1 MQFNKAM
8 IALAISS
15 SFMSSAF
22 AQTISGQV
30 VDKTGKP
37 IANAEVHVEKA
48 NKHLITDANGRF
60 VIEDISAGM
69 LELHVSADKFAHYHT
84 DINVADK
91 DVENLTITLA
101 PTVFEIIDIHATPLH
116 SSAIE
121 SALPIN
127 VLAADELR
135 MKQASTL
142 GETLKNE
149 VGVHSSYYGPVSSTP
164 IIRGL
169 DGPRVMVTQ
178 NGLDVG
184 DASRVGA
191 DHVVATETATAT
203 QIEVLRGPATLFYG
217 SGAIGGVVNVVD
229 TRVPTDNE
237 TAFDYLA
244 QHNSVS
250 DENEASFALNT
261 GSGNFAL
268 HLDGF
273 WRESNDYDIP
283 GYAELEADHDEH
295 EEHHDDHDED
305 HDEHEGEEHEEHE
318 GEKGTLENSASKS
331 SGFTIGTSYLLDNG
345 FIGFSYGR
353 LDREYGIPGHDHHH
367 GEEEHDE
374 HEGEEHDEHEEE
386 GVYGDLEQD
395 RFQMLSELYF
405 NDNFINRVATK
416 LAYTDYQHVEVE
428 GDEVGTTFKNES
440 FEARADIYHQEFN
453 GWNGAITLHYK
464 DSDFEATGEEAFT
477 PPSDTSTLALAWIE
491 ERHLSEDVLLQLG
504 ARVEHVEIK
513 PHGEFEM
520 HHDEHDEHEEDH
532 DEEHDEHEEEHEEH
546 VELEKQSFT
555 PVSASVGLVWDYQP
569 GYNLGFS
576 ASFSQRAPS
585 AAELFSNGP
594 HIGTNTFEIGAIY
607 DVEEHGDHLDIE
619 LHDQDADMETSY
631 NLDITWRKFEGD
643 FGFIVSAF
651 YNHIDDYYYQQ
662 DTGFFMEDGH
672 DHGEEDEHHDEDMH
686 DEDEHHEEDEHH
698 DEDAHDEEGLPVF
711 VYRQDNVDMY
721 GLEAEFVYQV
731 TPALKTTVFA
741 DYIRAE
747 LSDGGNL
754 PRIPPMRI
762 GSQFNYQTNQF
773 GAELSISR
781 YFKQDDVAEYET
793 ETDGYTMVDAHFNYY
808 LEGIGTDAAV
818 FIKGTNLT
826 DEEARVHS
834 SFLKN
839 DAPLPGRN
847 ISVGIRGSF

>member
-1 MQFNKAM
+1 MQFNKAV

-15 SFMSSAF
+15 TFVSGAF
-22 AQTISGQV
+22 AQNINGQV
-30 VDKTGKP
+30 RDAQGQP
-37 IANAEVHVEKA
+37 IVNAEVHLEKEQT
-48 NKHLITDANGRF
+48 HVFTDSNGRF
-60 VIEDISAGM
+60 QLSGVNKGTA
-69 LELHVSADKFAHYHT
+69 ELHVSAHSFNHY
-84 DINVADK
+84 NEKV
-91 DVENLTITLA
+91 TITESDLNGLEIVLA
-101 PTVFEIIDIHATPLH
+101 PTVMEIIDIHATPLH

-135 MKQASTL
+135 MKQSSTL

-149 VGVHSSYYGPVSSTP
+149 VGVHSTYYGPVSSTP

-169 DGPRVMVTQ
+169 DGPRVLITQ

-184 DASRVGA
+184 DASRVGG

-217 SGAIGGVVNVVD
+217 SGAIGGVVNIVD
-229 TRVPTDNE
+229 NRVPTSSE

-261 GSGNFAL
+261 GSEQFAL

-283 GYAELEADHDEH
+283 GYAELEEHEEEHDEH
-295 EEHHDDHDED
+295 EEE
-305 HDEHEGEEHEEHE
+305 HDEHEEEHHDEHEEHE
-318 GEKGTLENSASKS
+318 GEKGTLANSASKS

-353 LDREYGIPGHDHHH
+353 LDREYGIPGHGHH

-374 HEGEEHDEHEEE
+374 HEDEVDGHDDEEHHEED
-386 GVYGDLEQD
+386 VYADLEQN
-395 RFQMLSELYF
+395 RFQVLSDL
-405 NDNFINRVATK
+405 NFTDQFLNRLATK
-416 LAYTDYQHVEVE
+416 FAYTDYQHQEIE
-428 GDEVGTTFKNES
+428 NGEVGTTFKNES
-440 FEARADIYHQEFN
+440 IEARADIYHQEWN
-453 GWNGAITLHYK
+453 GWNGAWTLHFK
-464 DSDFEATGEEAFT
+464 DSDFEAIGEEAFT
-477 PPSDTSTLALAWIE
+477 PPSETTSIALGWVE
-491 ERHLSEDVLLQLG
+491 EKHYGDWLLQLG

-513 PHGEFEM
+513 PYGLHEE
-520 HHDEHDEHEEDH
+520 HHDDEHEDEHDEHE
-532 DEEHDEHEEEHEEH
+532 EEHDEHEEEHH
-546 VELEKQSFT
+546 ELETQDFT
-555 PVSASVGLVWDYQP
+555 PVSASVGLVWDYQQ

-585 AAELFSNGP
+585 SAELFSNGP
-594 HIGTNTFEIGAIY
+594 HIGTSTYEAGALYEIH
-607 DVEEHGDHLDIE
+607 EHGDHIDFEIG
-619 LHDQDADMETSY
+619 DQDVDMESSY
-631 NLDITWRKFEGD
+631 NLDVTWRKFEGD

-662 DTGFFMEDGH
+662 ETGFFMEDGH
-672 DHGEEDEHHDEDMH
+672 DHDA
-686 DEDEHHEEDEHH
+686 HEEDH
-698 DEDAHDEEGLPVF
+698 DEHEEEHDEHEEAEEEHSEEGLPVF
-711 VYRQDNVDMY
+711 VYRQADVDMY

-731 TPALKTTVFA
+731 TPALKATLFG

-754 PRIPPMRI
+754 PRIPPMRL
-762 GSQFNYQTNQF
+762 GSQFNYQTSSF
-773 GAELSISR
+773 AADLSISH
-781 YFKQDDVAEYET
+781 YFEQDDVAEFET
-793 ETDGYTMVDAHFNYY
+793 KTDSYTMVDANFNYY
-808 LEGIGTDAAV
+808 LEELGADTVIFV
-818 FIKGTNLT
+818 KGSNLT

-839 DAPLPGRN
+839 AAPLPGRN